1 MSTTG
6 IRAYFENTLAR
17 EIARMAR
24 VQGRS
29 ESSIIVE
36 AVRVYL
42 SARSEGALVAAGETQ
57 KRQLNRIE
65 ARIDQ
70 LFADQARIDKAIY
83 SFVRLWLEHNPPLP
97 EDYAESAAASASA
110 RLEHFSEY
118 VRRTAAKTARSQ
130 RSALPS
136 LSHEDAE

>member
-83 SFVRLWLEHNPPLP
+83 CFVRLWLEHNPPLP
-97 EDYAESAAASASA
+97 EDYAESAAASAAA
-110 RLEHFSEY
+110 RLEHFADY
-118 VRRTAAKTARSQ
+118 VDRAAARASKSR
-130 RSALPS
+130 RSAMAA

>member
-36 AVRVYL
+36 AVRVYIA
-42 SARSEGALVAAGETQ
+42 ARSEGALEAAGETQ
-57 KRQLNRIE
+57 KRQLNRVE
-65 ARIDQ
+65 ARLER
-70 LFADQARIDKAIY
+70 LFADQARIDQAVLG
-83 SFVRLWLEHNPPLP
+83 FVRLWLEHNPPLP
-97 EDYAESAAASASA
+97 EDYAESAAASAA
-110 RLEHFSEY
+110 VRLEHFEVY
-118 VRRTAAKTARSQ
+118 VDRAAARTAKKR
-130 RSALPS
+130 RSALPA

>member
-42 SARSEGALVAAGETQ
+42 AARSEGALVAAGETQ
-57 KRQLNRIE
+57 KRQLNRME
-65 ARIDQ
+65 ARLDR
-70 LFADQARIDKAIY
+70 LFADQARIDQAVLC
-83 SFVRLWLEHNPPLP
+83 FVRLWLEHNPPLP
-97 EDYAESAAASASA
+97 EDYAESAAASAAS
-110 RLEHFSEY
+110 RLEHFEGY
-118 VRRTAAKTARSQ
+118 VDRAAARASRSRRNSMAA
-130 RSALPS
+130 

>member
-17 EIARMAR
+17 EISRMAR

-42 SARSEGALVAAGETQ
+42 AARSEGALVAAGETQ
-57 KRQLNRIE
+57 KRQLNRME
-65 ARIDQ
+65 ARLDR
-70 LFADQARIDKAIY
+70 LFADQARIDQAVH

-97 EDYAESAAASASA
+97 EDYAESAAASAAA
-110 RLEHFSEY
+110 RLEHFADY
-118 VRRTAAKTARSQ
+118 VDRAAARASKSR
-130 RSALPS
+130 RSALAA

>member
-24 VQGRS
+24 AQGRS

-36 AVRVYL
+36 AVRVYM
-42 SARSEGALVAAGETQ
+42 SARSEGAVVASGETQ
-57 KRQLNRIE
+57 KRQLNRVE
-65 ARIDQ
+65 ARLDR
-70 LFADQARIDKAIY
+70 LFADQARIEQAVHC
-83 SFVRLWLEHNPPLP
+83 FVRLWLEHNPPLP
-97 EDYAESAAASASA
+97 EEYADSAAASAAA
-110 RLEHFSEY
+110 RLAHFSDFVE
-118 VRRTAAKTARSQ
+118 RSAARSH
-130 RSALPS
+130 RAAPAW